1 MQARELYITIPED
14 HLIALPVELRT
25 GSKVRLL
32 ILEEEQSPPAITNT
46 SEACQETPT
55 PGSPEAVL
63 AYLRGLEER
72 RKDQPPGRTAEEIET
87 YILECRNDWDDR
99 P

>member
-1 MQARELYITIPED
+1 MQAYELHITVPPE
-14 HLIALPVELRT
+14 HTLPLTLPPELPT
-25 GSKVRLL
+25 GSKARVI
-32 ILEEEQSPPAITNT
+32 ILVDTAD
-46 SEACQETPT
+46 ETAPT

-72 RKDQPPGRTAEEIET
+72 RKDQPPGRTAEEIES